1 MKTYRI
7 YSIEINIINAEIG
20 RNQPLILSVHR
31 EK

>member
-7 YSIEINIINAEIG
+7 HIEINIINAEIG
-20 RNQPLILSVHR
+20 RNQPLILSVRR